1 MTETIEQDVVAPQ
14 ETSTAS
20 LPADDWEKTTQKFID
35 EFDRSI
41 AQPETEQ
48 PATNGQDP
56 LDALLAELTTPSPD
70 QQKIAELEGQLSS
83 AQGQLSSAQSAE
95 FLRQEREAATKW
107 AAELQDVCS
116 RSNPNIESDFVIRE
130 IKVLSADNPGM
141 LEAAWQ
147 YRNLSD
153 ADLATAKRDFAAA
166 ERLYAQAVAAPDTD
180 PRKKEALRF
189 LEQRGAQLQAML
201 SARSVIRSA
210 HNQIRKRAESVKAP
224 YDPDVSATRE
234 EIAHLMKE
242 GGSGRG
248 VPPEPPVQLGGMSDA
263 EYRAYLKTLGIAGF

>member
-1 MTETIEQDVVAPQ
+1 MTDNTVIEEQPHDVAAPD
-14 ETSTAS
+14 T
-20 LPADDWEKTTQKFID
+20 PAPEQSIDDLLA
-35 EFDRSI
+35 EFDR
-41 AQPETEQ
+41 ATATPEPANTENPPDGGISTDQ
-48 PATNGQDP
+48 
-56 LDALLAELTTPSPD
+56 SVD
-70 QQKIAELEGQLSS
+70 QQIADLLGPAPKIAEL
-83 AQGQLSSAQSAE
+83 QSQVDAFKASE
-95 FLRQEREAATKW
+95 FQAQERQAAERW
-107 AAELQDVCS
+107 AAELQEVVAS
-116 RSNPNIESDFVIRE
+116 SNPNVENDFVIRE
-130 IKVLSADNPGM
+130 LKVLSADNPGV

-153 ADLATAKRDFAAA
+153 ADLAIAKRDFAAA

-210 HNQIRKRAESVKAP
+210 HNQIRKRADSVKAP

-242 GGSGRG
+242 GGSGR
-248 VPPEPPVQLGGMSDA
+248 ERPPVQLGNLSDQ
-263 EYRAYLKTLGIAGF
+263 EYRAYLKQIGINGF